1 MKLKKVFTIFAFI
14 LVSIGASAQGI
25 TFLPEGATFQQ
36 AVDYAKKEGKKIFL
50 DCYTSWCGPCK
61 KMARD
66 VFPQAEV
73 GEFMNPQFV
82 SIKIDMEKGEGPE
95 LMKKFDVTAFPTFI
109 VFNSEGKE
117 IGRWMGGSDVEKFI
131 QKVKDNS
138 VDNSSSTMD
147 ERFANGDRDPKFL
160 AEYLESLG
168 VNYKR
173 VQSNE
178 VAEALLDGKAETF
191 ASDEYLRK
199 VFMSY
204 LQNPLHSSFVYTA
217 KNPKARSDAVGND
230 AVMSKLARVWNN
242 YPRTLIE
249 EKDGTATMDEQ
260 KWQTF
265 LNLMEE
271 CNVPGRD
278 RIRLTTLLTYAE
290 KRKDWPVYVDHLK
303 EYYANKTLDIN
314 DLDLCKLSTPI
325 VKDCTDATL
334 RGEVKKILQDRLAKL
349 RSGEREPLRKIG
361 NMTVSGNMD
370 KAMEM
375 LIGNLS
381 R

>member
-1 MKLKKVFTIFAFI
+1 MELKKIFILLAFA

-66 VFPQAEV
+66 VFPQAVV
-73 GEFMNPQFV
+73 GELMNPQFV

-131 QKVKDNS
+131 QRVKDNS
-138 VDNSSSTMD
+138 VDNSSSSMD
-147 ERFANGDRDPKFL
+147 ERFANGERDPKFL

-204 LQNPLHSSFVYTA
+204 LQNPLHPAFVYTA
-217 KNPKARSDAVGND
+217 KNPKTLSDALGND
-230 AVMSKLARVWNN
+230 AVMSKLTRVWNN

-249 EKDGTATMDEQ
+249 EKEGNVTMDEE
-260 KWQTF
+260 KWHTF

-271 CNVPGRD
+271 CKAPGRD

-290 KRKDWPVYVDHLK
+290 KRKDWPVYVAYLK
-303 EYYANKTLDIN
+303 EYYANKVLDIN
-314 DLDLCKLSTPI
+314 DLDLCKLCTPI
-325 VKDCTDATL
+325 VKECTDASL
-334 RGEVKKILQDRLAKL
+334 HDEVKNILQDRLGKL

-361 NMTVSGNMD
+361 NMTISGNMD

>member
-131 QKVKDNS
+131 QRVKDNS

-217 KNPKARSDAVGND
+217 KNPKTLSDAVGND

>member
-66 VFPQAEV
+66 VFPQAVV

-131 QKVKDNS
+131 QRVKDNS

-204 LQNPLHSSFVYTA
+204 LQNPLHPSFVYTA
-217 KNPKARSDAVGND
+217 KNPKTLSDAVGND

-361 NMTVSGNMD
+361 NMAVSGNMD

>member
-1 MKLKKVFTIFAFI
+1 MKLKKEFTIFAFI

-131 QKVKDNS
+131 QRVKDNS
-138 VDNSSSTMD
+138 IDNSSSTMD

-204 LQNPLHSSFVYTA
+204 LQNALHPSFVYTA
-217 KNPKARSDAVGND
+217 KNPKALSDAVGND

-265 LNLMEE
+265 LKLMEE